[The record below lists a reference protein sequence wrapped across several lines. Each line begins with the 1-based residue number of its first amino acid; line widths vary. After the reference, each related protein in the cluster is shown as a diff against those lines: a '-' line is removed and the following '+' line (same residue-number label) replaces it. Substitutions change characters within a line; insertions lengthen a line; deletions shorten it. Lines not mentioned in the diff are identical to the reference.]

1 MGNAEYMGTL
11 LGTATSEKQPLNMN
25 TFLFFSSL
33 IAYTSASTV
42 AVAPGTT
49 LVGTV
54 AAPAAAFRVRAPAHD
69 SASIVHERLGGN
81 FAYSTAEAHAYA
93 DVVPQISTITH
104 PVAET
109 THTHIPAKIATFQP
123 APIVRT
129 HHAAQPFFQDV
140 PVHAQVPVTGAV
152 RTHQTVHQ
160 PIVHETRTHTVQQV
174 NHVSAAP
181 VAAVHSA
188 GHVVGAVNGLALHGA
203 ALVNGAHGLIHA
215 YRENSFGCASQE
227 GGGGEELKTIPPAPP
242 GSA

>member
-93 DVVPQISTITH
+93 DVVPQISTITY

-129 HHAAQPFFQDV
+129 HHAAQP
-140 PVHAQVPVTGAV
+140 
-152 RTHQTVHQ
+152 
-160 PIVHETRTHTVQQV
+160 ILHETRTHTVQQV

-181 VAAVHSA
+181 VAVAHHAV
-188 GHVVGAVNGLALHGA
+188 A
-203 ALVNGAHGLIHA
+203 AA
-215 YRENSFGCASQE
+215 
-227 GGGGEELKTIPPAPP
+227 
-242 GSA
+242 

>member
-129 HHAAQPFFQDV
+129 H
-140 PVHAQVPVTGAV
+140 
-152 RTHQTVHQ
+152 QTVHQ

-181 VAAVHSA
+181 IAVAHHAVAAAAPVAAVHSAAVAAPAVAAVHSA

-203 ALVNGAHGLIHA
+203 ALVNGAHGVIHA
-215 YRENSFGCASQE
+215 
-227 GGGGEELKTIPPAPP
+227 
-242 GSA
+242 

>member
-1 MGNAEYMGTL
+1 MGTL

-93 DVVPQISTITH
+93 DVVPQISTLTH

-109 THTHIPAKIATFQP
+109 THTHIPAKIATHQP

-129 HHAAQPFFQDV
+129 HHAAEPIFQHI
-140 PVHAQVPVTGAV
+140 PVHAQVPVTGPV

-160 PIVHETRTHTVQQV
+160 PIVHETRTHTVQEV
-174 NHVSAAP
+174 TH
-181 VAAVHSA
+181 AAVHPVAVAHYA
-188 GHVVGAVNGLALHGA
+188 GHVVGAVDGLAYHGAALHGA
-203 ALVNGAHGLIHA
+203 ALVNGAH
-215 YRENSFGCASQE
+215 
-227 GGGGEELKTIPPAPP
+227 
-242 GSA
+242 

>member
-1 MGNAEYMGTL
+1 MGTL

-25 TFLFFSSL
+25 TFLFFSSP

-81 FAYSTAEAHAYA
+81 FAYSTAEAYAYA

-109 THTHIPAKIATFQP
+109 THTHIKIATFQP

-129 HHAAQPFFQDV
+129 HHAAQPIFQDV

-181 VAAVHSA
+181 VAVAHHAVAAAAPVAAVHSAAVVAPAAAAVHSA
-188 GHVVGAVNGLALHGA
+188 GHVVGAVNGAALVHGAGLVNGA

-215 YRENSFGCASQE
+215 
-227 GGGGEELKTIPPAPP
+227 
-242 GSA
+242 

>member
-1 MGNAEYMGTL
+1 MGTL

-93 DVVPQISTITH
+93 DVVPQIPT
-104 PVAET
+104 
-109 THTHIPAKIATFQP
+109 KIATFQP

-129 HHAAQPFFQDV
+129 HHAAQPIFQDV

-181 VAAVHSA
+181 VAVAHHAVAAAAPVAAVHSAAVAAPAVAAVHSA

-203 ALVNGAHGLIHA
+203 ALVNGAHGVIHA
-215 YRENSFGCASQE
+215 
-227 GGGGEELKTIPPAPP
+227 
-242 GSA
+242 

>member
-1 MGNAEYMGTL
+1 MGTL

-129 HHAAQPFFQDV
+129 HHAAQPIFQDV

-181 VAAVHSA
+181 VAPAAAAVHSA
-188 GHVVGAVNGLALHGA
+188 GHLVGAVNGA
-203 ALVNGAHGLIHA
+203 ALVHGAGLVNGAHGAHGLIHA
-215 YRENSFGCASQE
+215 
-227 GGGGEELKTIPPAPP
+227 
-242 GSA
+242 

>member
-1 MGNAEYMGTL
+1 MGTL

-54 AAPAAAFRVRAPAHD
+54 AAPAAAFRMRAPAHD

-129 HHAAQPFFQDV
+129 HHAAQPIFQDA

-152 RTHQTVHQ
+152 RTH
-160 PIVHETRTHTVQQV
+160 HTVQQV

-181 VAAVHSA
+181 VAVAHHAVAAPAPVAAVHSAAVVAPAAAAVHSA
-188 GHVVGAVNGLALHGA
+188 GHVVGAVNGAALVNGA
-203 ALVNGAHGLIHA
+203 GLVNGAHGLIHA
-215 YRENSFGCASQE
+215 
-227 GGGGEELKTIPPAPP
+227 
-242 GSA
+242 

>member
-1 MGNAEYMGTL
+1 MGTL

-93 DVVPQISTITH
+93 DVVPQIST
-104 PVAET
+104 
-109 THTHIPAKIATFQP
+109 FQP

-129 HHAAQPFFQDV
+129 HHAAQPIFQDV

-188 GHVVGAVNGLALHGA
+188 GHVVGAVNGLAYHGAALHGA
-203 ALVNGAHGLIHA
+203 ALVNGAHGLLHA
-215 YRENSFGCASQE
+215 ERMKI
-227 GGGGEELKTIPPAPP
+227 LPAHTHT
-242 GSA
+242 SST

>member
-129 HHAAQPFFQDV
+129 HHAAQPIFQDV

-152 RTHQTVHQ
+152 RTH
-160 PIVHETRTHTVQQV
+160 HTVQQV

-181 VAAVHSA
+181 VAVAHHAVAAAAPVAAVHSAAVAAVHSA

-203 ALVNGAHGLIHA
+203 ALVNGAHGVI
-215 YRENSFGCASQE
+215 
-227 GGGGEELKTIPPAPP
+227 
-242 GSA
+242 

>member
-93 DVVPQISTITH
+93 DVVPQIATITH
-104 PVAET
+104 PGAET

-129 HHAAQPFFQDV
+129 HHAAQPIFQDV

-152 RTHQTVHQ
+152 RTHQTV
-160 PIVHETRTHTVQQV
+160 QQL
-174 NHVSAAP
+174 NHVSAAPVAVAHHAVAAAAP

-188 GHVVGAVNGLALHGA
+188 AVAAPAVAAVHSVGAVDGLAYHGAALHGA

-215 YRENSFGCASQE
+215 
-227 GGGGEELKTIPPAPP
+227 
-242 GSA
+242 

>member
-1 MGNAEYMGTL
+1 MGTL

-25 TFLFFSSL
+25 TLLFFSSL

-129 HHAAQPFFQDV
+129 HHAAQPIFQDV
-140 PVHAQVPVTGAV
+140 PAHAQVPVTGAV

-174 NHVSAAP
+174 NHVSAAAVAVAAP

-188 GHVVGAVNGLALHGA
+188 AVA
-203 ALVNGAHGLIHA
+203 A
-215 YRENSFGCASQE
+215 
-227 GGGGEELKTIPPAPP
+227 PAVAAVH
-242 GSA
+242 SAG

>member
-1 MGNAEYMGTL
+1 MGTL

-109 THTHIPAKIATFQP
+109 THTHIPAKIATFQ
-123 APIVRT
+123 
-129 HHAAQPFFQDV
+129 DV

-181 VAAVHSA
+181 VAVAHHAVAAAAPVAAVHSAAVAAPAVAAVRSA
-188 GHVVGAVNGLALHGA
+188 GHVVGAVNGL
-203 ALVNGAHGLIHA
+203 
-215 YRENSFGCASQE
+215 
-227 GGGGEELKTIPPAPP
+227 
-242 GSA
+242 

>member
-1 MGNAEYMGTL
+1 MGTL

-25 TFLFFSSL
+25 TFLFLSSL

-54 AAPAAAFRVRAPAHD
+54 AAPAHD

-93 DVVPQISTITH
+93 DVVPQISTITR

-129 HHAAQPFFQDV
+129 HHAAQPIFQDV

-181 VAAVHSA
+181 VAVAHHAVAVAAVHSAAVAAPAVAAVHSA
-188 GHVVGAVNGLALHGA
+188 GHVVGAVNGLAYHGAALHGA
-203 ALVNGAHGLIHA
+203 ALHGATLVNGAHGLIHA
-215 YRENSFGCASQE
+215 
-227 GGGGEELKTIPPAPP
+227 
-242 GSA
+242 

>member
-1 MGNAEYMGTL
+1 MGTL

-129 HHAAQPFFQDV
+129 HHAAQPIFQDV

-181 VAAVHSA
+181 VAVAHHAVAAAAPVAAVHSAAVAAPAVAAVHSA
-188 GHVVGAVNGLALHGA
+188 GHVVGAVDGLAYHGAALHGA

-215 YRENSFGCASQE
+215 
-227 GGGGEELKTIPPAPP
+227 
-242 GSA
+242 